1 MEQTKAKA
9 TKFCLIAGIL
19 FLILRLYN
27 GWTIF
32 DNQDFYQ
39 EQIEYYQ
46 EKIDNWSPWYN
57 WYDWDD
63 FHYYNDQLIE
73 YEQLADW
80 GIWNV
85 QRVRMLLPTVG
96 FLLAAILLLT
106 RRQGAL
112 LAVGFLPL
120 LVEWVLLLFDYIQ
133 SGVPLRSWF
142 IGLLGILTYLLLFIF
157 SLRREKSR
165 KVWFLP
171 TICCALTVVINAFGR
186 LPMLR
191 AGMAGQVFLWTFWE
205 LVEVAAVT
213 TAGLWIAFP
222 RQRTPEER
230 QAQTGTNSGAG
241 TVYRTDIYYGLVQHC
256 LLLLFTLGIWQ
267 LIWIYRTTVTL
278 NDLEDEPPRN
288 PVTKLLLC
296 MFIPFYAIYWF
307 YRSAQRV
314 DRMARGKGIPSELSG
329 TCLLLAFFVPF
340 APPVLIQEKIN
351 TLAQWNGGE
360 MPRLAPQNMSD
371 ALRELKQL
379 LDDGV
384 LTQEEFNA
392 KKQQIL
398 NL

>member
-1 MEQTKAKA
+1 M
-9 TKFCLIAGIL
+9 
-19 FLILRLYN
+19 
-27 GWTIF
+27 
-32 DNQDFYQ
+32 
-39 EQIEYYQ
+39 
-46 EKIDNWSPWYN
+46 
-57 WYDWDD
+57 
-63 FHYYNDQLIE
+63 
-73 YEQLADW
+73 
-80 GIWNV
+80 
-85 QRVRMLLPTVG
+85 
-96 FLLAAILLLT
+96 
-106 RRQGAL
+106 
-112 LAVGFLPL
+112 
-120 LVEWVLLLFDYIQ
+120 
-133 SGVPLRSWF
+133 PLRSWF
-142 IGLLGILTYLLLFIF
+142 IGLLGILTYLLLFIS

>member
-46 EKIDNWSPWYN
+46 EKIDNWSPWDN

-80 GIWNV
+80 GTWNV
-85 QRVRMLLPTVG
+85 QRVSMLLPTVG

-106 RRQGAL
+106 RRQGVL

-142 IGLLGILTYLLLFIF
+142 IGLLGILTYLLLFIS

-241 TVYRTDIYYGLVQHC
+241 TVYRTDIYYGLV
-256 LLLLFTLGIWQ
+256 
-267 LIWIYRTTVTL
+267 
-278 NDLEDEPPRN
+278 
-288 PVTKLLLC
+288 
-296 MFIPFYAIYWF
+296 
-307 YRSAQRV
+307 
-314 DRMARGKGIPSELSG
+314 
-329 TCLLLAFFVPF
+329 
-340 APPVLIQEKIN
+340 
-351 TLAQWNGGE
+351 
-360 MPRLAPQNMSD
+360 
-371 ALRELKQL
+371 
-379 LDDGV
+379 
-384 LTQEEFNA
+384 
-392 KKQQIL
+392 
-398 NL
+398 